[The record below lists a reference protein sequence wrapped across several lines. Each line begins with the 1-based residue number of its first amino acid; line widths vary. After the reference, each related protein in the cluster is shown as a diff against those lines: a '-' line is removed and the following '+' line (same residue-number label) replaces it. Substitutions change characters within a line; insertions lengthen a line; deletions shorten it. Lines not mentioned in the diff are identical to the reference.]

1 MELKMGRLESLDVL
15 RGMDMLFIMGF
26 TAFIVKLCTCCGWG
40 TDCWL
45 ALQMKHVT
53 WDGLAHQDTIF
64 PLFLFIAGISFPFS
78 YAKKLEKG
86 WSAGR
91 IRIDIFRRMA
101 ILFVLGLVYNG
112 LLGGT
117 LRMGAVLSRIGVA
130 WGIAALL
137 YMVCGWKQRLAI
149 AAAILVGYWMLL
161 YFVPAPD
168 RLTLAIPD
176 GFQQWGNGPFSL
188 VGNLSGWIDRHYMP
202 GVVPT
207 NGNLCD
213 NQSALGYIPAVATAI
228 LGMFCGEFV
237 RKTRETVSG
246 DRQTLWMLG
255 WAVLELAL
263 GLFVAYGCGDMSF
276 PINKKL
282 WSTSFV
288 LVVGAYST
296 AAFAIV
302 YWLVD
307 VRRYWKRTLFF
318 KVIGMNAITIYLG
331 QSVIG
336 FNHIANFF
344 LGWVVKVTNGAVAG
358 LGDVIQCAGYIAACW
373 LFLYFLYRK
382 NVFLKV

>member
-1 MELKMGRLESLDVL
+1 MKGRLESLDVL

-26 TAFIVKLCTCCGWG
+26 ALLVLKVCTCCGWG

-45 ALQMKHVT
+45 AMQMKHVT
-53 WDGLAHQDTIF
+53 WDGLAHHDTIF

-91 IRIDIFRRMA
+91 IRLDILRRVV

-112 LLGGT
+112 LLNGT
-117 LRMGAVLSRIGVA
+117 LRLGAVLARIGVA
-130 WGIAALL
+130 WGVAALL
-137 YMVCGWKQRLAI
+137 YMSCDWKRRLAV
-149 AAAILVGYWMLL
+149 ALLILLGYWMLL
-161 YFVPAPD
+161 YFCPAPD
-168 RLTLAIPD
+168 RFTLEVPEA
-176 GFQQWGNGPFSL
+176 FAQWGNGPFSL
-188 VGNLSGWIDRHYMP
+188 TGNLSGWIDRHFMP

-207 NGNLCD
+207 NGRLCD
-213 NQSALGYIPAVATAI
+213 NQSALGYIPAVSTAM

-237 RKTRETVSG
+237 RKTRATMSG

-255 WAVLELAL
+255 WAVVELAL
-263 GLFVAYGCGDMSF
+263 GLLVAFGFGDMSF

-282 WSTSFV
+282 WSSSFV

-296 AAFAIV
+296 ASFALV

-307 VRRYWKRTLFF
+307 VRKIWRRTLFF
-318 KVIGMNAITIYLG
+318 RVIGMNAITIYLG
-331 QSVIG
+331 QAVID
-336 FNHIANFF
+336 FNKATSFF
-344 LGWVVKVTNGAVAG
+344 LCWVTKVSNGLVAG
-358 LGDVIQCAGYIAACW
+358 LGDVIHATGYIALCW